1 MMLMIMVM
9 TMGIMI
15 INMVIMGVMTMIM
28 LNYDCVESLDFL
40 FGMIGHWTKKMIGH
54 WG

>member
-9 TMGIMI
+9 MMGIMMM

-28 LNYDCVESLDFL
+28 LNYDCVESLDSL
-40 FGMIGHWTKKMIGH
+40 KGMIGHKA
-54 WG
+54 